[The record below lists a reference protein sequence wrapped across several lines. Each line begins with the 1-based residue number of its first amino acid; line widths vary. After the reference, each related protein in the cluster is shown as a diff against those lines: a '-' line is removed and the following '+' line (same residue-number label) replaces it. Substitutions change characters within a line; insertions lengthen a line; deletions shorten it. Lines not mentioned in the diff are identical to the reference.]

1 MWGGDRWPGPH
12 SGWRPCRRQALWE
25 QTGCRASLALSL
37 GDSGGWECASEFC
50 STWVKVWWGP
60 RTSTEASDMRP
71 TQASVVLCR
80 EVGTDLW
87 AGNVQVAERAGEQSN
102 LKLAPR
108 AESKGRKSLWPA
120 VMHSVGS

>member
-1 MWGGDRWPGPH
+1 
-12 SGWRPCRRQALWE
+12 
-25 QTGCRASLALSL
+25 
-37 GDSGGWECASEFC
+37 
-50 STWVKVWWGP
+50 
-60 RTSTEASDMRP
+60 MRP
-71 TQASVVLCR
+71 TQASVVLRR
-80 EVGTDLW
+80 EGGTALW